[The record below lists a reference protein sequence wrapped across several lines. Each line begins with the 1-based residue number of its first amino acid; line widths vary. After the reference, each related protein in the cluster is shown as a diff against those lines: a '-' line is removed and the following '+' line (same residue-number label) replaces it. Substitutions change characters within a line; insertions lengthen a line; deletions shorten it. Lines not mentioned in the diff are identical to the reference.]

1 MSQMGVIR
9 YRLGVR
15 PTSAFPLIATKLR
28 TSLEVGFVPEPDS
41 CTAVNDALTVT
52 MIYSITSSARAR
64 SDSAIISPIA
74 FAVFRFAGEQRQTP
88 G

>member
-28 TSLEVGFVPEPDS
+28 TSLEVGFVPPRDIVTLNGLGQPPRRKPGIAGDYSRPRRPDLGKTFGVEPEQIEI
-41 CTAVNDALTVT
+41 TV
-52 MIYSITSSARAR
+52 RA
-64 SDSAIISPIA
+64 
-74 FAVFRFAGEQRQTP
+74 
-88 G
+88 

>member
-28 TSLEVGFVPEPDS
+28 TSLEVGFVPGADVSLP
-41 CTAVNDALTVT
+41 ALP
-52 MIYSITSSARAR
+52 SWR
-64 SDSAIISPIA
+64 
-74 FAVFRFAGEQRQTP
+74 QRVE
-88 G
+88 